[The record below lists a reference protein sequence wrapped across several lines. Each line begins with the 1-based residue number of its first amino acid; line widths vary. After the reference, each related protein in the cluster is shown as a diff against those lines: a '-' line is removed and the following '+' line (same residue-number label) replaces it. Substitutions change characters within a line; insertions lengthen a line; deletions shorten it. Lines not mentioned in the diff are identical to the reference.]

1 MSWFSTTQSWHDV
14 SSISRA
20 SWLTNITPDKNEKAR
35 TKTTITKFYEYYLMP
50 AFIPWG
56 WGFILLVWFLRPL
69 LWLYWFNGVYFF
81 NSGLV
86 VFLKWDS
93 QVLDWDSWFFTRRVR
108 GRIDCS
114 QSPIFAWDRR
124 DIARFTVNGGHLD
137 FQMYRGGG
145 RRGL

>member
-20 SWLTNITPDKNEKAR
+20 SWLTNITPDKNLKKAS

-56 WGFILLVWFLRPL
+56 NPVGVISEAVIMVV
-69 LWLYWFNGVYFF
+69 FNGVYFF
-81 NSGLV
+81 NLGL

-124 DIARFTVNGGHLD
+124 DIARLTVNGGHLD
-137 FQMYRGGG
+137 FQMYQGGG